1 MSYRNLVIV
10 LAAVTFIDMTVV
22 MALSPF
28 FPNIAIELNTTVAA
42 LGQIQMAT
50 YLTGAMLG
58 LLIGPLADHY
68 GLRRVMIASA
78 LLLASALASS
88 GAVAQDKKAL
98 VFVVNGAS
106 DFWKLAEAG
115 VKKARDELPNYDLQ
129 FKYPEQAAAAIQQRL
144 MEDLVAAGIS
154 AIMVSAVD
162 PKSSTDS
169 LNAIGGQVPL
179 FTTDSDAPDTNRIA
193 YIGSSNTDAGRQ
205 AGEIALQALPDGGK
219 CIGFV
224 GLPGADNARER
235 IEGMQEVIAGS
246 KVELIDVRGD
256 DIDMTRAKR
265 NVEDALAANPD
276 IDCMVG
282 FYSYN
287 PPRIY
292 EVLKESGKL
301 GEIVVVAFD
310 EDPIT
315 LGGVREGTI
324 AGTVVQQPYE
334 WGYQGMK
341 LMAAYLE
348 GDSSTI
354 PDDKLVIVPTK
365 IIDQS
370 NVDDFEAELKARI
383 GG

>member
-1 MSYRNLVIV
+1 MRTG
-10 LAAVTFIDMTVV
+10 LA
-22 MALSPF
+22 
-28 FPNIAIELNTTVAA
+28 
-42 LGQIQMAT
+42 
-50 YLTGAMLG
+50 
-58 LLIGPLADHY
+58 
-68 GLRRVMIASA
+68 ASA
-78 LLLASALASS
+78 LLMTAALIF
-88 GAVAQDKKAL
+88 GAEAQDKKSLA
-98 VFVVNGAS
+98 FVVNGAS

-115 VKKARDELPNYDLQ
+115 VKKAQSELPNYDLQ
-129 FKYPEQAAAAIQQRL
+129 FKYPEQAAAAVQQRL
-144 MEDLVAAGIS
+144 MDDLVAAGI
-154 AIMVSAVD
+154 AAVMVSAVD
-162 PKSSTDS
+162 PKSSTEA
-169 LNAIGGQVPL
+169 LNRVGGQVPL

-193 YIGSSNTDAGRQ
+193 YIGSSNTDAGKQ
-205 AGEIALQALPDGGK
+205 AGEIALKALPDGGK

-235 IEGMQEVIAGS
+235 IEGMKATIAGS

-256 DIDMTRAKR
+256 DIDQTRAKR

-301 GEIVVVAFD
+301 GEITIVAFD

-341 LMAAYLE
+341 LMAKYLE
-348 GDSSTI
+348 GDKSGI
-354 PDDKLVIVPTK
+354 PESKLVIVPTK
-365 IIDQS
+365 IIDKG
-370 NVDDFEAELKARI
+370 NVDEFEAELKARI
-383 GG
+383 SG

>member
-1 MSYRNLVIV
+1 MTLRVSMI
-10 LAAVTFIDMTVV
+10 LAA
-22 MALSPF
+22 
-28 FPNIAIELNTTVAA
+28 
-42 LGQIQMAT
+42 
-50 YLTGAMLG
+50 
-58 LLIGPLADHY
+58 
-68 GLRRVMIASA
+68 
-78 LLLASALASS
+78 ALAL
-88 GAVAQDKKAL
+88 AATAATAEDKKAL
-98 VFVVNGAS
+98 AFVVNGAS

-115 VKKARDELPNYDLQ
+115 VKKAQAELPAYDLQ
-129 FKYPEQAAAAIQQRL
+129 FKYPEQAAAAVQQRL
-144 MEDLVAAGIS
+144 MDDLVAAGVS

-162 PKSSTDS
+162 PKSSTDA
-169 LNAIGGQVPL
+169 LNRIGGQVPL
-179 FTTDSDAPDTNRIA
+179 FTTDSDAPDSNRIA
-193 YIGSSNTDAGRQ
+193 YIGSSNTDAGKQ
-205 AGEIALQALPDGGK
+205 AGEIALKAMPDGGK

-235 IEGMQEVIAGS
+235 IEGMKSVLAGS
-246 KVELIDVRGD
+246 KVELVDVRGD

-301 GEIVVVAFD
+301 GEVTVVAFD

-324 AGTVVQQPYE
+324 AGTVVQDPYE

-341 LMAAYLE
+341 LMAKYLE
-348 GDSSTI
+348 GDTSVVPADELI
-354 PDDKLVIVPTK
+354 IVPTK
-365 IIDQS
+365 MIDKG
-370 NVDDFEAELKARI
+370 NVDAFEAELKARI
-383 GG
+383 AG